1 MVVKVVASHNQLK
14 VKLDAPIDVTTTNLL
29 EKINKWPL
37 KIISNLHET
46 KWRQICDNGC
56 RNIL

>member
-1 MVVKVVASHNQLK
+1 MVAFVMVVKVVASHNQLK

-29 EKINKWPL
+29 EKINEWPL

-46 KWRQICDNGC
+46 K
-56 RNIL
+56 